1 MALKLKGAQVAA
13 PTSQPTANNVSSS
26 TVVLVQNVGTT
37 SRLVTVV
44 DDAVSAATVG
54 SFNIPPNAN
63 IRLEKKSTDEI
74 FAASNEVKL
83 TPIAHST

>member
-13 PTSQPTANNVSSS
+13 PTTTATANNISSS

-37 SRLVTVV
+37 SRLVTVIELDPQTV
-44 DDAVSAATVG
+44 VG

>member
-13 PTSQPTANNVSSS
+13 PTTTATANNISSS

-37 SRLVTVV
+37 SRLVTLV
-44 DDAVSAATVG
+44 DNAVSAATQG

-63 IRLEKKSTDEI
+63 VLLEKKSTDEI

>member
-1 MALKLKGAQVAA
+1 MALKLKGAQVDA
-13 PTSQPTANNVSSS
+13 PTSLATANNVSSS

-44 DDAVSAATVG
+44 DNAVSAATIG
-54 SFNIPPNAN
+54 SFNIPPNQN
-63 IRLEKKSTDEI
+63 VRLEKSSTDEI
-74 FAASNEVKL
+74 FAANAEVKL

>member
-13 PTSQPTANNVSSS
+13 ATTLATANNISSS

-44 DDAVSAATVG
+44 DDAVSAATIG
-54 SFNIPPNAN
+54 SFNLPPNQN
-63 IRLEKKSTDEI
+63 VRLEKASTDEI
-74 FAASNEVKL
+74 FAANAEVKL

>member
-13 PTSQPTANNVSSS
+13 PTSTATANNVSSS

-74 FAASNEVKL
+74 FAASSEVVL

>member
-13 PTSQPTANNVSSS
+13 PTTIATANNISSS

-37 SRLVTVV
+37 VV
-44 DDAVSAATVG
+44 DNAVSAATVG
-54 SFNIPPNAN
+54 SFNIPPNQN
-63 IRLEKKSTDEI
+63 VRLEKISTDEI
-74 FAASNEVKL
+74 FAANAEVKL